1 MRPQCVKLVPGVTV
15 LGNLAIDVINGAPK
29 SPGGCASFSGV
40 ALQAAGGPGR
50 IVALAAERDHELFDS
65 LVERFGS
72 LVQILPADRTSAFRL
87 DYADLDHRRMS
98 VDAIGPVWGAQEI
111 ESADPDTTWVHLAPL
126 LRTDFPASTL
136 ALLAERGHRV
146 AYDGQGLV
154 RADRLGP
161 LVVDRHYPPELLRH
175 ISVLKLA
182 EDEAVIVADGA
193 FDEST
198 AKKLGVPEILV
209 TYGSEGCDIYTD
221 DTVVR
226 VPAAWRVEGVQTT
239 GRRRHVHVVL
249 RGESRRGRRSA
260 QGRGTGERTRRPR
273 TREAAAGGFLRPGVA
288 RRSEA
293 DTRHVSSS
301 GREC

>member
-1 MRPQCVKLVPGVTV
+1 MPRHVKLAQGVTV
-15 LGNLAIDVINGAPK
+15 LGNLAIDIINGAPK

-40 ALQAAGGPGR
+40 ALQAAGGTGR
-50 IVALAAERDHELFDS
+50 IVALAAEKDHALFDS
-65 LVERFGS
+65 LLDRFGS
-72 LVQILPADRTSAFRL
+72 IVRVIPADRTSAFRL
-87 DYADLDHRRMS
+87 DYDDVDHRRMS
-98 VDAIGPVWGAQEI
+98 VDAIGPVWGRAEI

-175 ISVLKLA
+175 LSVLKLA

-198 AKKLGVPEILV
+198 AKQLGVPEILV

-239 GRRRHVHVVL
+239 GAGDMFTSCYVANR
-249 RGESRRGRRSA
+249 
-260 QGRGTGERTRRPR
+260 
-273 TREAAAGGFLRPGVA
+273 AAGADPRRAVELASELVA
-288 RRSEA
+288 RELDRRLRVGSHEL
-293 DTRHVSSS
+293 V
-301 GREC
+301 

>member
-1 MRPQCVKLVPGVTV
+1 VPPQHVKLAPGVTV
-15 LGNLAIDVINGAPK
+15 LGNLAIDVINGAPQ

-40 ALQAAGGPGR
+40 ALQAAGGHGH
-50 IVALAAERDHELFDS
+50 IVALAAQKDHALFDS
-65 LVERFGS
+65 LLDRFGS
-72 LVQILPADRTSAFRL
+72 ILRILPADRTSAFRL
-87 DYADLDHRRMS
+87 DYEDVDHRQMS
-98 VDAIGPVWGAQEI
+98 VDAIGPVWGRSEI

-161 LVVDRHYPPELLRH
+161 LVVDRHYPHELLRH
-175 ISVLKLA
+175 LSVLKLA
-182 EDEAVIVADGA
+182 EDEAVIVADGP

-198 AKKLGVPEILV
+198 AKRLGVPEILV

-239 GRRRHVHVVL
+239 GAGDMFTSCYVANR
-249 RGESRRGRRSA
+249 
-260 QGRGTGERTRRPR
+260 
-273 TREAAAGGFLRPGVA
+273 AAGADPRRAVELASELVA
-288 RRSEA
+288 REL
-293 DTRHVSSS
+293 D
-301 GREC
+301 GRLKAGSREMV